1 MKITEC
7 IEKNMPIKTTAVLQ
21 MRLEKGIF
29 TDNFL
34 LIRQHSNKF
43 IYRIKDHLG
52 EIFLFIQIGHQDSN
66 IIGYLIFTKPFI
78 FIKISR

>member
-7 IEKNMPIKTTAVLQ
+7 IEKNMPIKTTAALQ

-34 LIRQHSNKF
+34 LIKTTF
-43 IYRIKDHLG
+43 KLIYIRIKDHLG